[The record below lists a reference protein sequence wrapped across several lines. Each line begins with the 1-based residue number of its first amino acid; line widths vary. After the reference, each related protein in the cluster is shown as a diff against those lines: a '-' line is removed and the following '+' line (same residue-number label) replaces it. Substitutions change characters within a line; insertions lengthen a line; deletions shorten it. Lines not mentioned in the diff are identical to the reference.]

1 MPEGGGSFLK
11 GFGIGAAMTVG
22 GVLVS
27 VLVGFWPLF
36 AIGVVQGLWA
46 VPVWLSFRRKGE
58 SETAKGILLAAGI
71 VFLLNAAC
79 WGVLMSGKIRIG
91 G

>member
-1 MPEGGGSFLK
+1 MPEGQGSFIK

-22 GVLVS
+22 GVLLS
-27 VLVGFWPLF
+27 ILVGFWPLF
-36 AIGVVQGLWA
+36 GIGVVQALWI
-46 VPVWLSFRRKGE
+46 VPVWLSFRRRGE
-58 SETAKGILLAAGI
+58 SESAKGVLLAAGI
-71 VFLLNAAC
+71 TFLLNAAC